1 MRFDQ
6 VVATIVISLLAGT
19 IGAFLILLGHLPNAK
34 PPVKEETALER
45 VVKSGTLQCG
55 YAVQPPYLMKDPN
68 TNAMYGLWYELTE
81 KIAALNNLKV
91 VWVTTTTAATLVADL
106 RAKKFDVFCG
116 GWPIGGGK
124 VLGLT
129 ASIPVH
135 YGALGLYG
143 RADDQRLTGKA
154 DFLTSADLKLAVRAD
169 TPMEQRQQ
177 LEFSTARVVTIPAD
191 APDAQVLDAV
201 LDNKADVALMEQI
214 VAVPYLQAN
223 PAKLKV
229 VAFPTHVPAAIGRG
243 FALLPEDAALRDA
256 LNVGIQS
263 ILGSDYLEQELQK
276 YAHIPGM
283 LLTVDPSYVGSVS
296 AAK

>member
-1 MRFDQ
+1 MRFEQ

-55 YAVQPPYLMKDPN
+55 YAIQPPYLMKDPN

-91 VWVTTTTAATLVADL
+91 VWVTTTTATTLAADM

-124 VLGLT
+124 ALGL
-129 ASIPVH
+129 AVSIPVH
-135 YGALGLYG
+135 YSALGLYG
-143 RADDQRLTGKA
+143 RADDQRFTSKT
-154 DFLTSADLKLAVRAD
+154 DFLTSADIKLAVRSD

-177 LEFSTARVVTIPAD
+177 LELPNVRVTVVPAD
-191 APDAQVLDAV
+191 APEAQTLDAV
-201 LDNKADVALMEQI
+201 LDNKADVALTEQI
-214 VAVPYLQAN
+214 MAAPYLLAS
-223 PAKLKV
+223 PAKLKAV
-229 VAFPTHVPAAIGRG
+229 PFPMHVPAAIGRG
-243 FALLPEDAALRDA
+243 FAVLPEDTALRDA

-263 ILGSDYLEQELQK
+263 ILGSEYIDKELQK
-276 YAHIPGM
+276 YAHTPGM
-283 LLTVDPSYVGSVS
+283 LRAADPGNGAYASP
-296 AAK
+296 AK

>member
-55 YAVQPPYLMKDPN
+55 YAVQPPFLMKDPN
-68 TNAMYGLWYELTE
+68 TNAMFGLWYELTE

-124 VLGLT
+124 SLGLIVS
-129 ASIPVH
+129 APVH
-135 YGALGLYG
+135 YSALGLYG
-143 RADDQRLTGKA
+143 RVDDQRLAAKP
-154 DFLTSADLKLAVRAD
+154 DFLTGADVKFAIRAD

-177 LEFSTARVVTIPAD
+177 LEFPTARVVTMPAD
-191 APDAQVLDAV
+191 APDAQAIEAV
-201 LDNKADVALMEQI
+201 FDNKADVALVEQVI
-214 VAVPYLQAN
+214 AAPYLQTN
-223 PAKLKV
+223 PAKLKA

-256 LNVGIQS
+256 LNVGMQA
-263 ILGSDYLEQELQK
+263 ILGSDFIDKEYQK

-283 LLTVDPSYVGSVS
+283 LLAVDPGYNGSVPP
-296 AAK
+296 AK